1 MEKSKGI
8 IMKRT
13 QQMLATIGLAAIA
26 LALLLSGCDVANTV
40 HEINSG
46 EATRIANAPI
56 ATAAAIA
63 NNAEATRVAVVAGEK
78 ARLELERDQK
88 LQEMTLL
95 QQANQQVEEHARQMA
110 IISST
115 YAYSLSLIQTE
126 SMSHTAMITSSL
138 QVALNDAEA
147 DKTER
152 TSEAFGRQAVNTG
165 IGIGGVVFFSF
176 LGIALALFSFYFARR
191 KGQEVR
197 PDRRTGRLPILSLGW
212 LHINWNRTSA
222 SAIKAYRPGF
232 LERREAFRL
241 LREGKITADE
251 ARKLIE
257 PKVEQIG
264 DPQLELAAG
273 QSADQRDALI
283 AGMWNVKDRDGVIR
297 KSLADRLTQR
307 ASGIAGGVQS
317 ALDQIPMPQPK
328 QISSESAVHRLE
340 SSSAE
345 GGE

>member
-1 MEKSKGI
+1 MRFNRRHLLI
-8 IMKRT
+8 
-13 QQMLATIGLAAIA
+13 AAMA
-26 LALLLSGCDVANTV
+26 VVLLALILST
-40 HEINSG
+40 
-46 EATRIANAPI
+46 
-56 ATAAAIA
+56 
-63 NNAEATRVAVVAGEK
+63 
-78 ARLELERDQK
+78 
-88 LQEMTLL
+88 
-95 QQANQQVEEHARQMA
+95 
-110 IISST
+110 
-115 YAYSLSLIQTE
+115 
-126 SMSHTAMITSSL
+126 
-138 QVALNDAEA
+138 
-147 DKTER
+147 
-152 TSEAFGRQAVNTG
+152 
-165 IGIGGVVFFSF
+165 VVFAHGRT
-176 LGIALALFSFYFARR
+176 LYADEDRIVTTRHQIAVTGRILRYTARA
-191 KGQEVR
+191 
-197 PDRRTGRLPILSLGW
+197 GRLPILSLGW